1 MRTFM
6 KKQWWIAGLAIVA
19 CLGYAHTTRLWAY
32 QAQLKPLTPA
42 EQQIQ
47 KGLATHINKLAANI
61 GERNIAHYNSLQAA
75 AGYIETTLRGLGYK
89 VKTYEYSVGDK
100 KVKNI
105 EAQITGIKVSAENVI
120 VGAHYDSAPGTPGA
134 NDNGSGT
141 AAVLELARLLK
152 NSKPNRTIRF
162 VLFANEEPPYF
173 QTPRMGS
180 LVYAQQ
186 LRHQHLNV
194 TAMLSLETIA
204 YYSDAK
210 ASQHYPVGVGA
221 SYPDVGNFIGFVG
234 DTDSAPLVRR
244 AVELFKRASSFP
256 IQELAAPAAIPGIG
270 FSDQWSFWQNG
281 YRAIMVTDT
290 APFRYPH
297 YHSPSDT
304 PDKVDLNKTAR
315 VVAGVKQVILG
326 LANQ

>member
-1 MRTFM
+1 M
-6 KKQWWIAGLAIVA
+6 KKQWWIAALAILA
-19 CLGYAHTTRLWAY
+19 GTHSPTLWAY

-47 KGLATHINKLAANI
+47 KGLMTHINKLAVGI
-61 GERNIAHYNSLQAA
+61 GERNVAHYSSLQDA
-75 AGYIETTLRGLGYK
+75 AGYIESTLRGLGYK
-89 VKTYEYSVGDK
+89 ISANEYSVGDT
-100 KVKNI
+100 KVRNI
-105 EAQITGIKVSAENVI
+105 EAQITGIKKPTENVV

-134 NDNGSGT
+134 DDNGSGT

-152 NSKPNRTIRF
+152 NSRPNRTIRL

-173 QTPRMGS
+173 QTPMMGS

-186 LRHQHLNV
+186 LHNQHVNV

-210 ASQHYPVGVGA
+210 GSQHYPVVLGPA
-221 SYPDVGNFIGFVG
+221 YPDVGNFIGFAG
-234 DTDSAPLVRR
+234 NTESGPLVRR
-244 AVELFKRASSFP
+244 AVELFKQASSFP
-256 IQELAAPAAIPGIG
+256 VEGLAAPAEVKGIG

-290 APFRYPH
+290 APFRYPY
-297 YHSPSDT
+297 YHHSADT
-304 PDKVDLNKTAR
+304 PDKVDLKKTAR
-315 VVAGVKQVILG
+315 VVAGVKQVVLG
-326 LANQ
+326 LANE